1 MKKGF
6 KLLLSLATVFMV
18 SGTVTACNVDKRTP
32 EEKVQEAY
40 DSLVYS
46 GLNAVTSD
54 IELITSV
61 ADLEDVAISYAVAAD
76 QNYLAVAED
85 GASIKVTRPTY
96 NVGDVMLTPG
106 FTATISYENV
116 TKTKSFNVKIMKA
129 STVITA
135 AEYLQLTKD
144 SGDVYSFSGEVV
156 VEGTGAILVG
166 DSTGLVYVY
175 SNDAAE
181 AVDVGDFVRIEGGF
195 TAYNAV
201 PQFAYNAKTPCTATK
216 LNDSE
221 VVDSYRFTKPESAT
235 AWGGAD
241 ADAYV
246 NKENPTVSDLQ
257 GKYINFEGVLS
268 ISGGKYYN
276 VTIPGAETA
285 VGSIAYP
292 NQEMKDQ
299 LATLDGKMISA
310 TGYTLYISGS
320 KYVNLFATE
329 VKEVTVDDN
338 KKAELALGS
347 ITVKDEVKED
357 FVLPATGTYD
367 AEITWTSNNEAL
379 KIGEKTEAGYPVT
392 VTRAATDVD
401 VTLTAQAKVGTATQ
415 SKDFGV
421 KVLADAPENVNYVVT
436 PEADTEYRIGFE
448 DAKTIKYF
456 TGVMDGYY
464 GASSENAQEGIVA
477 KLVAVEGGYNVSF
490 VDAKE
495 KTQYINVVISGT
507 HINFTFAETATSVYT
522 YDTKAHTLVTEID
535 GAKYFF
541 GSNGTYGTFG
551 AYAYN
556 RVEDEGIWPAH
567 FYEVVNYEITPKT
580 DVAFKL
586 GFNDATTT
594 KYFTGVM
601 DGYYGASTT
610 TASEAVDVKLVAVEG
625 GYNVSFVDAKEKT
638 QYINVVISGTHINF
652 TFAETATSVY
662 TWDYDHDTLVTEID
676 GAKYIFGS
684 NGTYGTFGGYKFER
698 VEEEGIWP
706 AHFYTVSEVAEPEQP
721 EEPEEPTPGAVKE
734 VTIAGALEV
743 GATLDADSQEVSAD
757 VYQVTGTVSRQPG
770 SYGKV
775 YLTDGENQI
784 QVYKNKDPYTNL
796 YEGYTATVKGN
807 IQNYKGTIE
816 IVNFEVV
823 EYTAVN
829 YSIEIP
835 AFSNGT
841 VTASAT
847 TDIAWGTEVEFT
859 VTPAEGYAVDTVTVN
874 DTEVNVVDNKF
885 TYTVDR
891 NLTVNATFKVEVA
904 GEKTLTL
911 FFSDA
916 YGIDTGSHVDGSFTA
931 DGVTYGY
938 VGLKSYSSQNYV
950 MFGKNLSAMLYNST
964 AIPGYITKLE
974 VTTTSG
980 CSATAEYRINLF
992 TEVQDEYI
1000 TEGTT
1005 LVGKSATATLTAD
1018 VADQYSYFNISL
1030 LNNGK
1035 NGQIT
1040 KIVITYQEA

>member
-310 TGYTLYISGS
+310 TGYTLYISGN

-347 ITVKDEVKED
+347 VTVKDEVKED

-448 DAKTIKYF
+448 DATTI
-456 TGVMDGYY
+456 
-464 GASSENAQEGIVA
+464 
-477 KLVAVEGGYNVSF
+477 
-490 VDAKE
+490 
-495 KTQYINVVISGT
+495 
-507 HINFTFAETATSVYT
+507 
-522 YDTKAHTLVTEID
+522 
-535 GAKYFF
+535 
-541 GSNGTYGTFG
+541 
-551 AYAYN
+551 
-556 RVEDEGIWPAH
+556 
-567 FYEVVNYEITPKT
+567 
-580 DVAFKL
+580 
-586 GFNDATTT
+586 

-638 QYINVVISGTHINF
+638 QYINIVISGTHINF
-652 TFAETATSVY
+652 TFAETAASVY

-676 GAKYIFGS
+676 GAKYFFGS

-706 AHFYTVSEVAEPEQP
+706 AHLYTVSEVAEPEKP
-721 EEPEEPTPGAVKE
+721 EEPEEPNPGAVKE

-775 YLTDGENQI
+775 YLTDGENKI
-784 QVYKNKDPYTNL
+784 QVYKSKDPYTNL

-859 VTPAEGYAVDTVTVN
+859 VTPAEGYTVDKVTVN

-891 NLTVNATFKVEVA
+891 NLTVNATFREAVE

-911 FFSDA
+911 FFSDT

-938 VGLKSYSSQNYV
+938 VGLKSYSGQNYV
-950 MFGKNLSAMLYNST
+950 MFGKNKSAMLYNST

-974 VTTTSG
+974 VTTTSN

-1005 LVGKSATATLTAD
+1005 LVGQSATATLTAG
-1018 VADQYSYFNISL
+1018 VEDQYSYFNISL

>member
-1 MKKGF
+1 
-6 KLLLSLATVFMV
+6 
-18 SGTVTACNVDKRTP
+18 
-32 EEKVQEAY
+32 
-40 DSLVYS
+40 
-46 GLNAVTSD
+46 
-54 IELITSV
+54 
-61 ADLEDVAISYAVAAD
+61 
-76 QNYLAVAED
+76 
-85 GASIKVTRPTY
+85 
-96 NVGDVMLTPG
+96 MLTPG

-201 PQFAYNAKTPCTATK
+201 PQFAYNANTPCTATK

-235 AWGGAD
+235 VWGGAD

-268 ISGGKYYN
+268 ISSGKYYN

-347 ITVKDEVKED
+347 VTVKDEVKED

-448 DAKTIKYF
+448 DATTIKYF
-456 TGVMDGYY
+456 TGVMKGYY

-477 KLVAVEGGYNVSF
+477 KLVAVSGGYNVSF
-490 VDAKE
+490 VDAEE

-522 YDTKAHTLVTEID
+522 YDTKAHTLVTEIE
-535 GAKYFF
+535 GTKYFF

-551 AYAYN
+551 AYAYD
-556 RVEDEGIWPAH
+556 RVEEEGIWPAH

-594 KYFTGVM
+594 KYFTGAM
-601 DGYYGASTT
+601 KGYYGASTT

-625 GYNVSFVDAKEKT
+625 GYNVSFVDAEEKT
-638 QYINVVISGTHINF
+638 QYINIVISGTHINF

-662 TWDYDHDTLVTEID
+662 TWDYDHDTLVTEIE

-684 NGTYGTFGGYKFER
+684 NGTYGTFGGYTFER

-706 AHFYTVSEVAEPEQP
+706 AHFYTVSEVAEPE
-721 EEPEEPTPGAVKE
+721 EPEEPVE
-734 VTIAGALEV
+734 VVTATIAEALAAGAL
-743 GATLDADSQEVSAD
+743 LDGQQQEKSTTI
-757 VYQVTGTVSRQPG
+757 YSVTGQVEIDG
-770 SYGKV
+770 NKY
-775 YLTDGENQI
+775 YLTDGTDRI
-784 QVYKNKDPYTNL
+784 QVYGKDYTGVNS
-796 YEGYTATVKGN
+796 GYTLTLEGKL
-807 IQNYKGTIE
+807 QNFYGTIE
-816 IVNFEVV
+816 IVEFTIKNSV
-823 EYTAVN
+823 AVN
-829 YSIEIP
+829 YTVTLPESE
-835 AFSNGT
+835 NGT

-847 TDIAWGTEVEFT
+847 TDIAWGTEVTIT
-859 VTPAEGYAVDTVTVN
+859 VTANEGYKVEWVKANGVTQTLDTNNQFVIEVKSNTIITVSFIDEN
-874 DTEVNVVDNKF
+874 TQEVVFSKKTMTISNEIATIVDNVSKSYTENGITLINYKEGNNSFNTSAVPTRCYAGTKIEISF
-885 TYTVDR
+885 TSEIYKIEFVYESADR
-891 NLTVNATFKVEVA
+891 SLNADDAIEGAIVELD
-904 GEKTLTL
+904 GTTGTLTL
-911 FFSDA
+911 ETPA
-916 YGIDTGSHVDGSFTA
+916 TSFA
-931 DGVTYGY
+931 IESLPRQIRIASVTVYY
-938 VGLKSYSSQNYV
+938 V
-950 MFGKNLSAMLYNST
+950 
-964 AIPGYITKLE
+964 
-974 VTTTSG
+974 
-980 CSATAEYRINLF
+980 
-992 TEVQDEYI
+992 
-1000 TEGTT
+1000 
-1005 LVGKSATATLTAD
+1005 
-1018 VADQYSYFNISL
+1018 
-1030 LNNGK
+1030 
-1035 NGQIT
+1035 
-1040 KIVITYQEA
+1040 EA